1 MPNQVGILV
10 GSHNGVL
17 LFVTNPELIGVLSTI
32 SDIVS
37 GFENLNSIPK
47 PSSKKT
53 GYPYCVQTPMFY

>member
-53 GYPYCVQTPMFY
+53 GYP